1 MKKKIKKSAARS
13 LFKSDELI
21 SSTYFPIHEEN
32 DNDDIDKMT
41 DVAVDAENSFLPD
54 HTYACNILSDDDEQ
68 IEKFEDSLLDQM
80 LELTPVVVEKLK
92 ENNMG
97 DVMLSFY
104 DQVKSDTFPL
114 RNTAFLLWTDV
125 VKWFDSP
132 NTCAMRYSDDTKKFW
147 KIGWRL
153 FGGRF
158 INFMSG
164 FKNESQVVL
173 GDTDR
178 GNYSPQSSDINFAV
192 PSLSVLREF
201 NPYGS
206 IDKREP
212 GLLRDIIEV
221 ISEDL
226 NHQSACLTYD
236 GKKLKQGL
244 TELYGDVDIL
254 GFETGETLQDRKD
267 ELVNKHQHIQSIQS
281 ELKGC
286 INDTDIRHVNESL
299 KNSVVRTLRQSLK
312 ELSINIQEVKE
323 TRKKKEFSK
332 AKLIEKGGGESN
344 WRNGRYAFAVSAIIA
359 FIHDIDELLKKVL
372 DVIEQICAYLAYIN
386 EAKYLLGSRCNL
398 KLCEKYV
405 ELPDADIVE
414 STRLIKQ
421 RTDTMYMVR
430 LAKRSKSNWEHNL
443 SGYRFGWVRKV
454 KRTFRSCSMWCP
466 GKASVTRDSK
476 ILGPWCV

>member
-1 MKKKIKKSAARS
+1 MSLVQLKKTPIPKVTNTAGVKKSLILSPLTKSSVSTKKRKRSLLKSPLTKTKIKKSPIYKHSPLKKKIKKSAARS
-13 LFKSDELI
+13 LFKSDDLI
-21 SSTYFPIHEEN
+21 SSTYFPMHEEN

-41 DVAVDAENSFLPD
+41 DVAVDVENSFLPD

-97 DVMLSFY
+97 DVMRSFY
-104 DQVKSDTFPL
+104 NQVKSDTFPL

-125 VKWFDSP
+125 VKWFESP

-212 GLLRDIIEV
+212 GLLRDIIKV
-221 ISEDL
+221 IIEDL

-236 GKKLKQGL
+236 GKKLKQAL
-244 TELYGDVDIL
+244 TESYGDVDIL

-299 KNSVVRTLRQSLK
+299 KNSVVRTLRHTLK

-332 AKLIEKGGGESN
+332 AKLIEKGGGDSN
-344 WRNGRYAFAVSAIIA
+344 
-359 FIHDIDELLKKVL
+359 
-372 DVIEQICAYLAYIN
+372 
-386 EAKYLLGSRCNL
+386 
-398 KLCEKYV
+398 
-405 ELPDADIVE
+405 
-414 STRLIKQ
+414 
-421 RTDTMYMVR
+421 
-430 LAKRSKSNWEHNL
+430 
-443 SGYRFGWVRKV
+443 
-454 KRTFRSCSMWCP
+454 
-466 GKASVTRDSK
+466 
-476 ILGPWCV
+476 